1 MVDSAARLRND
12 LPMLRRLRVLLTVVL
27 ASTGLG
33 ADLLRHDFSGPGMA
47 TVFRI
52 ACYAEDAQAAA
63 AAAERCYQ
71 RVAELNARFTDYD
84 PASELMRL
92 CAPGNPM
99 PAAVSEP
106 MFDLLLRARELAEAT
121 GGAFDPTCG
130 HLSHL
135 WRRSKRT
142 GRLPPSDRLAQGIL
156 ATDWHRITL
165 VPEGRKVRLAPGT
178 LIDLGGI
185 AKGRAADECLRLLKE
200 CGITR
205 AVVQAGGDTVAG
217 DPPPGQ
223 AGWEVVLRTGSSLET
238 RIRLAGRAVSTSGD
252 LHQFIELDGRRYSHI
267 LSPRTGLGLTERI
280 ACSVI
285 APDCTTSDALATAMC
300 VLGEEAG
307 MRLASRLPGVEVRF
321 SRPDSNR

>member
-1 MVDSAARLRND
+1 MDSAASLLND
-12 LPMLRRLRVLLTVVL
+12 RPMLRCCRVLLMAAL
-27 ASTGLG
+27 ASPGLG
-33 ADLLRHDFSGPGMA
+33 ADLMRHDFSGPGMA
-47 TVFRI
+47 TIFRI
-52 ACYAEDAQAAA
+52 ACYAEDPGAAA
-63 AAAERCYQ
+63 TAADRCFQ
-71 RVAELNARFTDYD
+71 KVAELNARFTDYD

-92 CAPGNPM
+92 CAPGTPM
-99 PAAVSEP
+99 PVAVSEP
-106 MFDLLLRARELAEAT
+106 MFDLLHRARELAEAT

-142 GRLPPSDRLAQGIL
+142 GRLPPADRLAQGIA
-156 ATDWHRITL
+156 ATGWHRVTL
-165 VPEGRKVRLAPGT
+165 IPEGRKVSLLPGT

-185 AKGRAADECLRLLKE
+185 AKGRAADECLRVLKE

-217 DPPPGQ
+217 EPPPGE
-223 AGWEVVLRTGSSLET
+223 AGWEVVLRTGSSQET

-252 LHQFIELDGRRYSHI
+252 LHQFIELGGRRYSHI

-280 ACSVI
+280 ACSVT

-307 MRLASRLPGVEVRF
+307 MKLASRLPGVEVRF
-321 SRPDSNR
+321 ARPSAKP